1 MIVGQL
7 FGVLL
12 HSIDTPWHSIDK
24 NIFYSTPTKILH
36 ITIFNKILFLSDL
49 NYEDSRSLIINH
61 IVIV

>member
-7 FGVLL
+7 FGVWL

-24 NIFYSTPTKILH
+24 NIFLLYSFQ
-36 ITIFNKILFLSDL
+36 IFLYILFLSDL

-61 IVIV
+61 IVISE

>member
-24 NIFYSTPTKILH
+24 NIFLLYSFQKFLY
-36 ITIFNKILFLSDL
+36 ILFLSDL

-61 IVIV
+61 IVISE